1 MKDLINE
8 KTQND
13 ENTHSSKSKRGNQKL
28 VNIEEQ
34 YEGDNDKTLLQV
46 ATDNGNVEALKVW
59 FEQLKSLPVIEII
72 PLISIMIIY
81 VITDA
86 FYICFRFYLTPE
98 LILIECIY

>member
-59 FEQLKSLPVIEII
+59 FEQLKSLPVIEIK
-72 PLISIMIIY
+72 
-81 VITDA
+81 
-86 FYICFRFYLTPE
+86 
-98 LILIECIY
+98 

>member
-59 FEQLKSLPVIEII
+59 FEQLKSLPVIEINFTI
-72 PLISIMIIY
+72 NKY
-81 VITDA
+81 YD
-86 FYICFRFYLTPE
+86 YICDNRCLLHLF
-98 LILIECIY
+98 